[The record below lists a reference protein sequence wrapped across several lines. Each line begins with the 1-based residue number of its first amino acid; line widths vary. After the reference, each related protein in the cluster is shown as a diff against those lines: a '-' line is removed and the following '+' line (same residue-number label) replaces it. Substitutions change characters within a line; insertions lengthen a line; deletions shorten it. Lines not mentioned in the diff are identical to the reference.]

1 MLQRAAKTSID
12 MRQYTCEVVDGY
24 ELMMHLLPAVPAA
37 KKSWYLRAVD
47 AESFETWQW
56 ALCSAGAGGG
66 AGGQGS
72 SRASPSSA
80 GDGSSANHADLA

>member
-24 ELMMHLLPAVPAA
+24 EMMMHLLPATPAA

-56 ALCSAGAGGG
+56 ALRSAGAGG
-66 AGGQGS
+66 QGWS
-72 SRASPSSA
+72 TELMPTSAPSVVSTNA
-80 GDGSSANHADLA
+80 QKVNRV